1 MKGSSMNIRLL
12 RQVAGPVVGAAAGFG
27 YYKWVTCRG
36 GG

>member
-1 MKGSSMNIRLL
+1 MQMRYL
-12 RQVAGPVVGAAAGFG
+12 RRIAGPVIGAAAGFG

>member
-1 MKGSSMNIRLL
+1 MDLRHVRRL
-12 RQVAGPVVGAAAGFG
+12 AGPVAGAAAGWG

>member
-1 MKGSSMNIRLL
+1 MNRSTVRRLAAPL
-12 RQVAGPVVGAAAGFG
+12 VGAAAGFG